1 MATGNGGLH
10 FEPTMD
16 VNQIRKSANEIKR
29 EITDTTK
36 AVEAMGTAF
45 DLMTDITK
53 QDIKDQQQYIKGLE
67 AEYAKLEKRLKKM
80 PKGAARTEIQGQ
92 MNSIRHEIEA
102 EKEALNA
109 MEQSVQKNSKAH
121 QSFRTQLRKVNQ
133 EMMEL
138 AANGQR
144 DSQAY
149 RDLQAKAVELRKNMG
164 LVAKQ
169 TAALSS
175 HVAGFKGVASGIAGM
190 TGAFAAANGVIG
202 LFGSNSENLNKI
214 MMRTQSLMA
223 ITMGLQ
229 QVANTLYE
237 GSAFKVTILSR
248 VKALFAKN
256 TEQATAAEV
265 KETVAMG
272 ANSTA
277 ATANTTATTA
287 NAAAQT
293 ANAAATKTGTA
304 ATKGLA
310 GAFKALGAAIKKV
323 PVFGWI
329 IAVVSALVAI
339 TARYISKAREA
350 AKVMDDLRKKTADLA
365 AKPVAAVEL
374 LSMKFAKLGDDM
386 QAKEKFVKQYAD
398 AFKELGVDV
407 HSVADA
413 ENLLIKNK
421 DAFVQAQMEKAKA
434 LAAQEMAQEIMA
446 KKLKLELE
454 MEQTPK
460 QVFRIGM
467 SDVNDMTGDYDP
479 SDGWYE
485 DNPAYKRLQKQ
496 VKAYDDQI
504 KNMFGISA
512 NAEANAAD
520 ILAQNSMNAWNQYA
534 EGTVGA
540 IEQAIAEKREALKN
554 VTNLEDYNKILGEI
568 DTLQKQ
574 LDKIT
579 GNRKKFMDDTLKEQL
594 KYIEELRKAKE
605 RAEDLELNN
614 KPDTVE
620 TRVER
625 IQLQYDR
632 QIAEATGLR
641 DAAKTDELKREYQ
654 RQIDALM
661 DARDKAIQG
670 EYDKEAEA
678 HKELIAEMLGNYM
691 TYSSRREAINKKY
704 EADIE
709 LMRKEAEAMP
719 ENSKE
724 RLAMEEAIA
733 EAERQQ
739 SQELL
744 DLDVEYGRL
753 NKLVAQ
759 REELE
764 KRILVTADKIAA
776 ADDDATREALLDEI
790 KKLKEELKKVNK
802 EIDDMTESLE
812 ESGNAVEGFLSSSN
826 YGQVIEAV
834 DKLIESLELCGV
846 VSKDTA
852 GQLSDMWGMV
862 DSAVKG
868 YMSGG
873 AFGMFLSLL
882 NYGLD
887 LVNKAAVEAQEAKKI
902 MNDMIILFEKLNLQ
916 LSSNTTIFGDDPL
929 GDANEAFEQQYRLLE
944 KIRYKLTEMG
954 YAPTFD
960 PLYGWDYQD
969 MQLGG
974 HWLDLVAQRW
984 GTSVMSGDVFN
995 VEFLEKF
1002 IEAYGDDLSEEE
1014 RIFLEHLINYS
1025 EQYKDNMEEIASYLT
1040 SLFGEVADTIADQMI
1055 DSFLESG
1062 QAATDFGSIVSDIV
1076 KKMAKDFIKS
1086 LLFERVLLG
1095 WEQAAEDIMNSG
1107 MSNEDKAAAFYA
1119 MLLDMAAQINEDVLP
1134 DAQAFL
1140 EAWASVFGDTVSSDE
1155 ALTGNLLQTATQD
1168 SVSLLNG
1175 QLNAMRQYQG
1185 RMEDAMRQVLLSLA
1199 NINQDMNDGFSQ
1211 SINHLRDISYNTS
1224 EHGTILRAFGLG

>member
-16 VNQIRKSANEIKR
+16 VNQIRKSAKEVKR

-36 AVEAMGTAF
+36 TVEALGTAF

-92 MNSIRHEIEA
+92 MNSIRHEIES

-175 HVAGFKGVASGIAGM
+175 PVAGFKGVASVIAGM

-237 GSAFKVTILSR
+237 GSAFKVAFLSK

-293 ANAAATKTGTA
+293 ANTAATTA
-304 ATKGLA
+304 GATATKGLA

-329 IAVVSALVAI
+329 IAIVSALVGIVAHFV
-339 TARYISKAREA
+339 SKAREA

-434 LAAQEMAQEIMA
+434 HAAQEMAQEIMA

-454 MEQTPK
+454 MEQTTK
-460 QVFRIGM
+460 QVFRI
-467 SDVNDMTGDYDP
+467 
-479 SDGWYE
+479 
-485 DNPAYKRLQKQ
+485 PAYKRLQKQ

-520 ILAQNSMNAWNQYA
+520 ILAENSINAWNQYA

-579 GNRKKFMDDTLKEQL
+579 GNRKKFMDNTLQEQL
-594 KYIEELRKAKE
+594 RYIEELRKAKE

-661 DARDKAIQG
+661 DARDKAIQD

-719 ENSKE
+719 ENSRE

-812 ESGNAVEGFLSSSN
+812 ESGDAVEGFLSSSN

-852 GQLSDMWGMV
+852 GQLSDMWGIV

-887 LVNKAAVEAQEAKKI
+887 LANKAAVEAQEAKKI

-929 GDANEAFEQQYRLLE
+929 GDANEAFEQQYVLLE
-944 KIRYKLTEMG
+944 KIRNKLTQMG
-954 YAPTFD
+954 YAPSFD
-960 PLYGWDYQD
+960 PLSGWDYQD

-984 GTSVMSGDVFN
+984 GTHVMDGDVFN
-995 VEFLEKF
+995 VEFLKQF
-1002 IEAYGDDLSEEE
+1002 LEAYGDDLSEEE
-1014 RIFLEHLINYS
+1014 RVFLEHLINYS

-1076 KKMAKDFIKS
+1076 RKMAKDFIKS

-1095 WEQAAEDIMNSG
+1095 WQQAAEDIMNSD

-1119 MLLDMAAQINEDVLP
+1119 MLLDMASQINEDVLP

-1140 EAWASVFGDTVSSDE
+1140 EAWASVFGDTVGNDDV
-1155 ALTGNLLQTATQD
+1155 LTGNLLQTATQD

>member
-16 VNQIRKSANEIKR
+16 VNQIRKSANEMKR

-169 TAALSS
+169 MAALSS
-175 HVAGFKGVASGIAGM
+175 PVAGFKGVASGIAGM

-350 AKVMDDLRKKTADLA
+350 AKVMDELRKKTAELA

-374 LSMKFAKLGDDM
+374 LSLKFSKLGDDM
-386 QAKEKFVKQYAD
+386 QAKQKFVEQYAD

-407 HSVADA
+407 HNVADA

-421 DAFVQAQMEKAKA
+421 DAFVKAQMEKAKA
-434 LAAQEMAQEIMA
+434 LAAREKAQEIMA
-446 KKLKLELE
+446 KKLDLELQL
-454 MEQTPK
+454 EQTPEK
-460 QVFRIGM
+460 VEDAPLSAPERT
-467 SDVNDMTGDYDP
+467 SLV
-479 SDGWYE
+479 
-485 DNPAYKRLQKQ
+485 DNPKYKYLEEKIEDYNKQ
-496 VKAYDDQI
+496 ILK
-504 KNMFGISA
+504 MFGIASD
-512 NAEANAAD
+512 AEENAAD
-520 ILAQNSMNAWNQYA
+520 IMTQNSFKAWNQYA

-579 GNRKKFMDDTLKEQL
+579 GNRKKFMDNTLQEQL
-594 KYIEELRKAKE
+594 RYIEELRKAKE

-625 IQLQYDR
+625 I
-632 QIAEATGLR
+632 
-641 DAAKTDELKREYQ
+641 
-654 RQIDALM
+654 
-661 DARDKAIQG
+661 
-670 EYDKEAEA
+670 
-678 HKELIAEMLGNYM
+678 
-691 TYSSRREAINKKY
+691 
-704 EADIE
+704 
-709 LMRKEAEAMP
+709 
-719 ENSKE
+719 
-724 RLAMEEAIA
+724 
-733 EAERQQ
+733 
-739 SQELL
+739 
-744 DLDVEYGRL
+744 
-753 NKLVAQ
+753 
-759 REELE
+759 
-764 KRILVTADKIAA
+764 
-776 ADDDATREALLDEI
+776 
-790 KKLKEELKKVNK
+790 
-802 EIDDMTESLE
+802 
-812 ESGNAVEGFLSSSN
+812 
-826 YGQVIEAV
+826 
-834 DKLIESLELCGV
+834 
-846 VSKDTA
+846 
-852 GQLSDMWGMV
+852 
-862 DSAVKG
+862 
-868 YMSGG
+868 
-873 AFGMFLSLL
+873 
-882 NYGLD
+882 
-887 LVNKAAVEAQEAKKI
+887 
-902 MNDMIILFEKLNLQ
+902 
-916 LSSNTTIFGDDPL
+916 
-929 GDANEAFEQQYRLLE
+929 
-944 KIRYKLTEMG
+944 
-954 YAPTFD
+954 
-960 PLYGWDYQD
+960 
-969 MQLGG
+969 
-974 HWLDLVAQRW
+974 
-984 GTSVMSGDVFN
+984 
-995 VEFLEKF
+995 
-1002 IEAYGDDLSEEE
+1002 
-1014 RIFLEHLINYS
+1014 
-1025 EQYKDNMEEIASYLT
+1025 
-1040 SLFGEVADTIADQMI
+1040 
-1055 DSFLESG
+1055 
-1062 QAATDFGSIVSDIV
+1062 
-1076 KKMAKDFIKS
+1076 
-1086 LLFERVLLG
+1086 
-1095 WEQAAEDIMNSG
+1095 
-1107 MSNEDKAAAFYA
+1107 
-1119 MLLDMAAQINEDVLP
+1119 
-1134 DAQAFL
+1134 
-1140 EAWASVFGDTVSSDE
+1140 
-1155 ALTGNLLQTATQD
+1155 
-1168 SVSLLNG
+1168 
-1175 QLNAMRQYQG
+1175 
-1185 RMEDAMRQVLLSLA
+1185 
-1199 NINQDMNDGFSQ
+1199 
-1211 SINHLRDISYNTS
+1211 
-1224 EHGTILRAFGLG
+1224 